1 MQLAITVLGN
11 RQTHFIEH
19 ILPAIS
25 RCKCNIIEI
34 NLNDLTEST
43 AAYMLI
49 EGNWNHIAK
58 LENIFESIEKQLKIQ
73 IHKSR
78 QDKISSAK
86 SGLPYTLEAM
96 SMDQSNIVLN
106 IASFLTEHNIHI
118 EEMKGSRYP
127 APYIQTPIFTV
138 RFIII
143 IPSEQRLLQLREDFL
158 DFCDQANLDAILEP
172 IKR

>member
-11 RQTHFIEH
+11 RQTQFIEH

-25 RCKCNIIEI
+25 RCKCNIVEI
-34 NLNDLTEST
+34 SLNDLAEST
-43 AAYMLI
+43 AAFLLI

-58 LENIFESIEKQLKIQ
+58 LENIFDGIEKQLKIY
-73 IHKSR
+73 INKVR
-78 QDKISSAK
+78 QDKTATDK
-86 SGLPYTLEAM
+86 AGLPYTLEAM

-106 IASFLTEHNIHI
+106 IASFLSERNIHI
-118 EEMKGSRYP
+118 EEIKGSRYL
-127 APYIQTPIFTV
+127 APYIQTPIFSTK
-138 RFIII
+138 FIII